1 MDASERRHVLI
12 VDDDVGIIKIIAY
25 ALESVG
31 FEVSACEG
39 GNAALAFLDT
49 VHPDVILT
57 DIHMATG
64 DGFELINA
72 MRERGLAIPVV
83 AMSGGS
89 EMFGGDNLELAR
101 KLGAASIVDKPFR
114 QSHLVEAID
123 RAIGGRSAPP
133 RKS

>member
-1 MDASERRHVLI
+1 MDASGRRHVLV
-12 VDDDVGIIKIIAY
+12 VDDDAEIREIIAQS
-25 ALESVG
+25 LDSVG
-31 FEVSACEG
+31 FDVTALEG
-39 GNAALAFLDT
+39 ADAALSFLET
-49 VHPDVILT
+49 GRPDVILT
-57 DIHMATG
+57 DIHMSAG

-72 MRERGLAIPVV
+72 MREQGLAIPIV

-89 EMFGGDNLELAR
+89 GTFGTDHLELAR

-114 QSHLVEAID
+114 TSHLVEAID